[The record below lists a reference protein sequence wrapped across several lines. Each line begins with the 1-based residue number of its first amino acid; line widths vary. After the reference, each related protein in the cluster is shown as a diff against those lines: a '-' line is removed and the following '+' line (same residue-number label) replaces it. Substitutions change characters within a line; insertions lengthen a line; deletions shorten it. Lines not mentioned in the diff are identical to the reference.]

1 MSSTS
6 SEQRM
11 HFEILGQSFSIKTDE
26 SPEYIQDLVSEL
38 KQRYAMISGRMNV
51 ADPLRIAI
59 LASFFLLD
67 EVKKRRA
74 QNAQPSAVSV
84 SQPQIR
90 AGASAGSSALETKP
104 AAKDT
109 DEAQILEELDRRLG
123 ELGL

>member
-6 SEQRM
+6 SEQHM
-11 HFEILGQSFSIKTDE
+11 HFEILGQSFSIRTDE

-51 ADPLRIAI
+51 ADPLRVAI

-74 QNAQPSAVSV
+74 QNAHPSA
-84 SQPQIR
+84 
-90 AGASAGSSALETKP
+90 AGSRQPEPQTAGTAVSSASETKSG
-104 AAKDT
+104 AKDA